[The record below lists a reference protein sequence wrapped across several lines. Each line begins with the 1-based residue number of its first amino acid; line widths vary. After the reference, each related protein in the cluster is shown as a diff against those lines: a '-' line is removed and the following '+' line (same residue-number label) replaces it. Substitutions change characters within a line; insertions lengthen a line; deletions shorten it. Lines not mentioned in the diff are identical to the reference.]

1 MFTIEKNIDRLQRG
15 LNTYFLDS
23 KEQNILKSKLKK
35 NSYKVYFPYK
45 DSEKNIFYISKEPE
59 VILYEIVS
67 RSPLR
72 HQAILGSIFA
82 LNISKEMFGDILI
95 VNDKYYVY
103 LLKHMQNY
111 FESNFLKVGNT
122 SVTLIQRDLSLL
134 KDYEKAFYS
143 LELVASSERIDTIIS
158 SIIHTSRSQIN
169 KLFKNK
175 EVMVNYEICK
185 NSSYKLKKND
195 IFSIKGYGKFKY
207 SGILKNTKSGNFIIQ
222 VLQY

>member
-1 MFTIEKNIDRLQRG
+1 MFTIEKNIDRLERG
-15 LNTYFLDS
+15 LSTYFLDA
-23 KEQNILKSKLKK
+23 KEQNILKGKLKK
-35 NSYKVYFPYK
+35 NSYEVYFPYK

-67 RSPLR
+67 KVPLR

-95 VNDKYYVY
+95 INDKYYIY

-122 SVTLIQRDLSLL
+122 SITLIERDLSLL
-134 KDYEKAFYS
+134 KDYEKSFNS
-143 LELVASSERIDTIIS
+143 LELVVSSERIDTIIS
-158 SIIHTSRSQIN
+158 SIIHTSRSQIT

-175 EVMVNYEICK
+175 EVIVNYDICK
-185 NSSYKLKKND
+185 NSSYKLKEND
-195 IFSIKGYGKFKY
+195 IFSIKGHGKFKY
-207 SGILKNTKSGNFIIQ
+207 SGILKNTKSGNFIVQ
-222 VLQY
+222 VLKY